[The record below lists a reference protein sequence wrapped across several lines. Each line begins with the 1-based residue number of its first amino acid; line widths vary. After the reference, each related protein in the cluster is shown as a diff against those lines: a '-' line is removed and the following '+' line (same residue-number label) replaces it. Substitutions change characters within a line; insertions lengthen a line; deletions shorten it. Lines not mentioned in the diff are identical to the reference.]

1 MLKSDCYKFLVFL
14 FFFSSCAY
22 FADEEETILPGK
34 RESIYS
40 SSEEVILKAK
50 KKIKLSQP
58 KTVSNWSQQHQN
70 VRNHL
75 FHFESKS
82 ILKLKKKII

>member
-50 KKIKLSQP
+50 VKVNFK
-58 KTVSNWSQQHQN
+58 
-70 VRNHL
+70 
-75 FHFESKS
+75 
-82 ILKLKKKII
+82 